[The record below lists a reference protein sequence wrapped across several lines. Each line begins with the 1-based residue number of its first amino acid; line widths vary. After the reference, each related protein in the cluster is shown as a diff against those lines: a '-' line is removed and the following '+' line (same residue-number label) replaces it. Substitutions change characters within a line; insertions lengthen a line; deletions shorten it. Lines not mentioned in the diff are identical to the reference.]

1 MGSIKFFLS
10 KNRRITIEL
19 EYKGTIYRPPVE
31 ANTLLL
37 PVTEGCSHNTCRF
50 CNMYKDVKFRMLTP
64 EEIETWLKEM
74 YRVNGMYKDE
84 IERIYLVG
92 ADPFAISASRL
103 ELVIELI
110 RKYFPNIKTVTMYAA
125 IRNIMSKTD
134 AQLKRLHELGVNELY
149 VGVESGLEDVLKY
162 LNKGNTV
169 EDVKRQCARLNAV
182 GIKHMA
188 LLMPGA
194 AGKGRGE
201 EHAIATAELINEI
214 KPAMVLL
221 TTMSAF
227 PGTELDADVK
237 AGKFIM
243 AGEKEILTE
252 EKIFLERLNL
262 PSMYFWA
269 AHSLDS
275 VRIAGFIGKSRQAML
290 DRLQYAIDNID
301 EELFNRTFQRNH
313 L

>member
-1 MGSIKFFLS
+1 M
-10 KNRRITIEL
+10 EL
-19 EYKGTIYRPPVE
+19 EYNGTVYRPPVE

-50 CNMYKDVKFRMLTP
+50 CNMYRGVKFRMLSSD
-64 EEIETWLKEM
+64 EIEAWLTEM
-74 YRVNGMYKDE
+74 YRVNGVYADQ

-103 ELVIELI
+103 EVVIDLI
-110 RKYFPNIKTVTMYAA
+110 RRYFPAIQTVTMYAA
-125 IRNIMSKTD
+125 VRNIMSKTD
-134 AQLKRLHELGVNELY
+134 AQLKRLRELGVNELY
-149 VGVESGLEDVLKY
+149 VGVESGLDDVLKF

-169 EDVKRQCARLNAV
+169 DDVRRQCARLNSI
-182 GIKHMA
+182 GMRHMS
-188 LLMPGA
+188 LLMTGA

-201 EHAIATAELINEI
+201 EHALATAELINEI

-221 TTMSAF
+221 TTISVF
-227 PGTELDADVK
+227 PGTDLEADVK
-237 AGKFIM
+237 AGRFTL
-243 AGEKEILTE
+243 AGEKEILSE
-252 EKIFLERLNL
+252 EKLFLERLNL

-269 AHSLDS
+269 AHSLNS
-275 VRIAGFIGKSRQAML
+275 VRIAGFIGKSRKAML

-301 EELFNRTFQRNH
+301 EELFSRTFRRDH

>member
-1 MGSIKFFLS
+1 M
-10 KNRRITIEL
+10 EL

-31 ANTLLL
+31 ANTMLL

-50 CNMYKDVKFRMLTP
+50 CSMYKDVKFRMLSP
-64 EEIETWLKEM
+64 EEIETWLTEM
-74 YRVNGMYKDE
+74 YRVNGDYKDQ

-92 ADPFAISASRL
+92 ADPFAIAASKL
-103 ELVIELI
+103 ELVIDLI

-125 IRNIMSKTD
+125 VRNIMSKTD

-149 VGVESGLEDVLKY
+149 VGVESGLDDVLKS

-169 EDVKRQCARLNAV
+169 EDVRRQCARLNSI
-182 GIKHMA
+182 GMRHMS
-188 LLMPGA
+188 LLMTGA

-201 EHAIATAELINEI
+201 ENALATAELINDI

-237 AGKFIM
+237 AGRFIP

-252 EKIFLERLNL
+252 EKIFLEHLNL
-262 PSMYFWA
+262 PSTYFWA
-269 AHSLDS
+269 AHVLDS
-275 VRIAGFIGKSRQAML
+275 VRIAGFIGKSRPMML
-290 DRLQYAIDNID
+290 ARLQYAIDNID
-301 EELFNRTFQRNH
+301 EELFNKTFRREH

>member
-1 MGSIKFFLS
+1 M
-10 KNRRITIEL
+10 EL
-19 EYKGTIYRPPVE
+19 EYNGTIYRPPVE
-31 ANTLLL
+31 ANTMLL
-37 PVTEGCSHNTCRF
+37 PVTEGCSHNSCRF
-50 CNMYKDVKFRMLTP
+50 CNMYKDIKFRMLSTD
-64 EEIETWLKEM
+64 EIETWLKAM
-74 YRVNGMYKDE
+74 YRVNGMYRDE

-92 ADPFAISASRL
+92 ADPFAISVSRL
-103 ELVIELI
+103 EQVIELI
-110 RKYFPNIKTVTMYAA
+110 RKYFPAIKTVTMYAA
-125 IRNIMSKTD
+125 VRNIMSKTD

-149 VGVESGLEDVLKY
+149 VGVESGLDDVLKF

-169 EDVKRQCARLNAV
+169 DDVRVQCARLNAI
-182 GIKHMA
+182 GMRHMS
-188 LLMPGA
+188 LLMTGTG
-194 AGKGRGE
+194 GKGRGE
-201 EHAIATAELINEI
+201 ESAIATAELMNEI
-214 KPAMVLL
+214 KPSMMLL

-227 PGTELDADVK
+227 PGTELDADIK
-237 AGKFIM
+237 AGRFTP

-262 PSMYFWA
+262 PSTYFWA

-301 EELFNRTFQRNH
+301 EELFNKTFQRKH